1 MNYLEISTTLTTQD
15 MCDEFIRSRRAS
27 AAALRVGTPSMV
39 VVMIERLARG
49 FRRASA
55 AIEGWA
61 AGTSDSALPRQLSIR

>member
-1 MNYLEISTTLTTQD
+1 MNYLEISTTLTRQE
-15 MCDEFIRSRRAS
+15 MVDEFIRSRRAS
-27 AAALRVGTPSMV
+27 AAPLRLGTPSLA

-61 AGTSDSALPRQLSIR
+61 AGTSDSALPRQLTIR